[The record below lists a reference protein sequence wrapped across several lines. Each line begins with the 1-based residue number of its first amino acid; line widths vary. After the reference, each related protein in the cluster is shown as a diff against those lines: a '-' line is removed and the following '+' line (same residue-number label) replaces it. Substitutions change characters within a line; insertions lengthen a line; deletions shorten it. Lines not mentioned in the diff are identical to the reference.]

1 MDEVVKELIL
11 QKARQI
17 FGSTYILN
25 SLERIFG
32 GAQKY
37 TYLGTASNGFKFI
50 VYIWDKSTSYFYDD
64 NPNAVFVSSSAE
76 LFELN
81 NKLMT
86 KYGINVPK
94 LYYMDRSRV
103 EQPYDYALVEYIE
116 GVDMDEVIARQPQRL
131 EKVLVS
137 LKRNM
142 DQLHHI
148 KSKEV
153 GQLNQFQPTTF
164 NLIEFALKAAQE
176 NIDYLIQ
183 VDDENKVL
191 YLKVSKLLE
200 QLAQKMTERDEYTFI
215 HGELGPNH
223 VIVDKNNEAF
233 LIDIEGAKY
242 ADIEEEVSF
251 LKIRFGSY
259 YDALVKETFDFNRM
273 AFNHLCHC
281 VGNLSGAMELKS
293 KQYYDMDDV
302 NGMIVYFIGLL
313 RNAV

>member
-1 MDEVVKELIL
+1 MDEAVKELIL

-17 FGSTYILN
+17 FGNTYILN
-25 SLERIFG
+25 SLERILG

-37 TYLGTASNGFKFI
+37 TYLATASNGFKFI
-50 VYIWDKSTSYFYDD
+50 VYIWDKSTSYFSYD
-64 NPNAVFVSSSAE
+64 NPDAVFVSSSAE

-94 LYYMDRSRV
+94 LYYMDRSRI

-137 LKRNM
+137 LKRNI

-148 KSKEV
+148 KCKEI
-153 GQLNQFQPTTF
+153 GQLNRFQPTTF
-164 NLIEFALKAAQE
+164 NLIEFSLKDAQE

-183 VDDENKVL
+183 VDDKNKEL
-191 YLKVSKLLE
+191 YLKVSKMLE
-200 QLAQKMTERDEYTFI
+200 QLSQRMSKRDEYTFI

-223 VIVDKNNEAF
+223 VIVDKDDEAF

-242 ADIEEEVSF
+242 ADIEEEASF

-259 YDALVKETFDFNRM
+259 YDELVNETLDLNRM
-273 AFNHLCHC
+273 TFNHLCHC
-281 VGNLSGAMELKS
+281 IGNLSGALELKS
-293 KQYYDMDDV
+293 KNYYDMDDV
-302 NGMIVYFIGLL
+302 NGMIVYFVGLL
-313 RNAV
+313 RNVV